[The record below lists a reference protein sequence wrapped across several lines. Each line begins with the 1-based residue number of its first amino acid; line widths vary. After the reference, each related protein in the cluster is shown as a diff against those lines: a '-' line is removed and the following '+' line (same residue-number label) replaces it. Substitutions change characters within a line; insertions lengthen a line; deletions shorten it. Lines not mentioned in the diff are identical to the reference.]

1 MDMFFFTV
9 IWDRLQGEV
18 VVDCNNYKGKKNN
31 HGRRDV
37 EMCDLFIAG
46 TQVFCFL

>member
-1 MDMFFFTV
+1 MEMVFFLFTV

-18 VVDCNNYKGKKNN
+18 VVKSNNYKEKTKK

-46 TQVFCFL
+46 T